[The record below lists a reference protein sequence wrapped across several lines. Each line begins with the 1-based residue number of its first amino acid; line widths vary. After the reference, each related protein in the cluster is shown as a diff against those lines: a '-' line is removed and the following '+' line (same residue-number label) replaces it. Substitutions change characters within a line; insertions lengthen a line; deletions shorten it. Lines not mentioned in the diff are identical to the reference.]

1 MCSLALLFLRLVR
14 SSFVLLNSQR
24 VQHDLVLRHFL
35 LSRLLVLAYIPTPC
49 VTLRASMSSNP
60 NCAGTSRPHWQF
72 FSLKALEKSCFV
84 QGMLPATLQPPPTPP
99 APCLRLCR
107 TRLPQQCVA
116 ELLGTALMV
125 MVFRIC
131 CPIPTNVRRTQA
143 WSTRM
148 QIGCASVSA
157 EVVSKATHGVFQV
170 AAVWGLVVI
179 ISISLFGR
187 ISGAHFN
194 PAISLAMAIWRPDA
208 FSARS
213 QLAPYIIS
221 QFVGALLGASITIA
235 ASYSSLLSF
244 EDLNPT
250 LARSTGDDAWS
261 HTQRSPKFK
270 VGFPPHGSVPSTCAP
285 RLVCIVRSAR

>member
-1 MCSLALLFLRLVR
+1 
-14 SSFVLLNSQR
+14 
-24 VQHDLVLRHFL
+24 
-35 LSRLLVLAYIPTPC
+35 
-49 VTLRASMSSNP
+49 
-60 NCAGTSRPHWQF
+60 
-72 FSLKALEKSCFV
+72 
-84 QGMLPATLQPPPTPP
+84 
-99 APCLRLCR
+99 
-107 TRLPQQCVA
+107 
-116 ELLGTALMV
+116 
-125 MVFRIC
+125 
-131 CPIPTNVRRTQA
+131 
-143 WSTRM
+143 M

-213 QLAPYIIS
+213 QLGPYIIS

-235 ASYSSLLSF
+235 TSYSSLLAF
-244 EDLNPT
+244 EELHPT

-261 HTQRSPKFK
+261 HTQRCPKFK
-270 VGFPPHGSVPSTCAP
+270 LGSPQHGSVPSTCAP
-285 RLVCIVRSAR
+285 RLV